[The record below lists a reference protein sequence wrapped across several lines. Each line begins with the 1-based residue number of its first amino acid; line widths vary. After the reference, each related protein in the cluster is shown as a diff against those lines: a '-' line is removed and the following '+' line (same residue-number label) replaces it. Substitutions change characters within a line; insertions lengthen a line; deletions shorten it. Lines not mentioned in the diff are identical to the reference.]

1 MQNRDIWFRI
11 SSLYG
16 SQTSTMVFPFK
27 TAWLAPELLVFMCPR
42 PHLSFCTSKKNVIN
56 IVITSLYGSQPSSV
70 VFAGKTATFGSELK
84 VSMGPRHH
92 LGFFCRKNN
101 VNCIRITFLYG
112 SQSSPIVLSH
122 SRIQYRFPSNSAMYN
137 KVRPAGTTRET
148 ISH

>member
-92 LGFFCRKNN
+92 LGFFARKTTWIASELLFSMGPRPHLLFYHIPEYN
-101 VNCIRITFLYG
+101 TDFLAT
-112 SQSSPIVLSH
+112 QLC
-122 SRIQYRFPSNSAMYN
+122 
-137 KVRPAGTTRET
+137 TTRSGRLAPLEKQ
-148 ISH
+148 